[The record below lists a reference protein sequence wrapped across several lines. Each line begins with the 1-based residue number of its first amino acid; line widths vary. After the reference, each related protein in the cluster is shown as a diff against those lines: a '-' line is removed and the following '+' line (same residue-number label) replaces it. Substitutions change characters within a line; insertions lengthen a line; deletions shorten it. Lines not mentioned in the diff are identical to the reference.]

1 MIRNIMIYGVGGVG
15 GYFGGRLAS
24 FYEKSAEIKVSF
36 AARGEHLDQIMKN
49 GLLLKTG
56 NTVSVCRPFSAGDD
70 IKKLPRPD
78 IVLLCVKEYDLEA
91 AVRDIAIVS
100 GKETGLIPLLNGVDI
115 VRRIRRFYN
124 EGILLP
130 GCAYVGTH
138 IERPGIV
145 AQSGSAGRIYIGNE
159 RGRSFE
165 QKETVEL
172 FTRAG
177 IDCRWYDDPYP
188 AIWGKYLFVASY
200 GMVTAFSGKPI
211 GEVYADP
218 ETLILVRNILEEIA
232 AISVKKGPG
241 KALPDGIIEETI
253 EKARL
258 FTPDAKTSYQRDLES
273 GGKNEGNI
281 FGMSIISMGKE
292 ENVPTPVTEEISAK
306 INLKYF
312 PNK

>member
-200 GMVTAFSGKPI
+200 GHGDGVFRQ
-211 GEVYADP
+211 ADRGS
-218 ETLILVRNILEEIA
+218 LCR
-232 AISVKKGPG
+232 S
-241 KALPDGIIEETI
+241 
-253 EKARL
+253 
-258 FTPDAKTSYQRDLES
+258 
-273 GGKNEGNI
+273 
-281 FGMSIISMGKE
+281 
-292 ENVPTPVTEEISAK
+292 
-306 INLKYF
+306 
-312 PNK
+312 